1 MNHWV
6 SKQATSLACVLFA
19 ALLVGP
25 TVGPV
30 SAQESRM
37 DNELSVLERFRPVTE
52 LPQWTERYAVGTM
65 TSQAP
70 LRISGVNS
78 QMTIGFGGRFD
89 RVVTGATLRLNYQT
103 SPAIIDVVTQVRVLL
118 NNEVTGVIP
127 LRANDAGTNQSVT
140 LRLDPRLFAQYN
152 ELRFELLSEVNV
164 GQCTSA
170 SPSAWFEVLRNS
182 ELQLDYQQ
190 LKVADELAYFPEPWF
205 DKNDF
210 GSASLQ
216 FILPP
221 QPERKETE
229 ALGIMASYF
238 GMLADWRELK
248 IEVLRMQREEPE
260 WDEDWRLRWPRRHA
274 IVMLTNDERPWA
286 LRNYPQVAA
295 PQVEIIDNPAY
306 PTYKLLVLA
315 APEAA
320 SLRDATAT
328 FVTGNRGLSGSSA
341 TINPMPIESREAYAA
356 PRWISIDQPVRF
368 ADLVDHPSELERSAS
383 NRSPIQLELRLPP
396 DLFTWQQYGIP
407 IDLRFRYTP
416 PIVRDESRMLVSVN
430 NEFIK
435 GFTMTEAGMENA
447 EERVRVPLIDGG
459 LFAENNVQIPSFKLG
474 AINQLQFEFSFGSV
488 SDACRVMP
496 LQNARGAV
504 DGNSLIDLRGY
515 DHYVALPDVHLFAKT
530 GFPFSKYDDLSRTRI
545 VVPETLT
552 DDIVQTLLTVVAK
565 ISSATGYPAT
575 QLTVTT
581 IAELEP
587 STEHDYLILGS
598 STLREWL
605 ERFGDEALQAQL
617 QGHALSG
624 QDNLLYQPELALQ
637 NSGPS
642 AAVVGFQSPFSTQHS
657 VIAITAT
664 TDSYLERVRAVFNNA
679 SSTDQFSGF
688 MAVLTPAR
696 VDSYDTILP
705 YYVGSLSW
713 WKRFTY
719 HLAQYPM
726 VVTLLALLAVLILA
740 LSIVRVFQR
749 RAQQRVV
756 KK

>member
-1 MNHWV
+1 MNLWV
-6 SKQATSLACVLFA
+6 SKMTSSLFLVLLGLLLAEPLA
-19 ALLVGP
+19 
-25 TVGPV
+25 
-30 SAQESRM
+30 AQETDASR
-37 DNELSVLERFRPVTE
+37 NELTPLERFEPITE
-52 LPQWTERYAVGTM
+52 LPRWTERYAVGTM
-65 TSQAP
+65 TTQAP
-70 LRISGVNS
+70 LRISGTNS

-89 RVVTGATLRLNYQT
+89 RVIQGATLRLNYQI
-103 SPAIIDVVTQVRVLL
+103 SPAIIDVVTQVRVVL

-127 LRANDAGTNQSVT
+127 LRAGDAGAKQSIT
-140 LRLDPRLFAQYN
+140 LNLDPRLFAQYN

-170 SPSAWFEVLRNS
+170 SPSAWFEILRDS
-182 ELQLDYQQ
+182 ELQLDFQQ
-190 LKVADELAYFPEPWF
+190 LKVANELAYFPEPWF

-221 QPERKETE
+221 KPELKETE
-229 ALGIMASYF
+229 ALGIIASYF

-248 IEVLRMQREEPE
+248 MEVLRMRTDEPA
-260 WDEDWRLRWPRRHA
+260 WNEDWRQRWPRRHA
-274 IVMLTNDERPWA
+274 IVMLTNEERPWA
-286 LRNYPQVAA
+286 LRNYAQVSK
-295 PQVEIIDNPAY
+295 PQVEIIENPAY
-306 PTYKLLVLA
+306 PTYKLLVIA
-315 APEAA
+315 APDADL
-320 SLRDATAT
+320 LREATAT
-328 FVTGNRGLSGSSA
+328 FVVGNRGLSGNSA
-341 TINPMPIESREAYAA
+341 TISPRQLEPREAYEA
-356 PRWISIDQPVRF
+356 PRWIPIDQPVRF
-368 ADLVDHPSELERSAS
+368 VELVDHGSELERSAS

-488 SDACRVMP
+488 SDSCRVMP
-496 LQNARGAV
+496 LQNARGAI

-530 GFPFSKYDDLSRTRI
+530 GFPFSKYDDLARTRI
-545 VVPETLT
+545 VVPAELT
-552 DDIVQTLLTVVAK
+552 DDIVQTLLTIVAK
-565 ISSATGYPAT
+565 ISAATGYPAT
-575 QLTVTT
+575 QLQMET
-581 IAELEP
+581 ITEVES
-587 STEHDYLILGS
+587 STDHDYLIIGS
-598 STLREWL
+598 STLQAWL
-605 ERFGDEALQAQL
+605 RRFGDDALQAQL

-624 QDNLLYQPELALQ
+624 QNNLLYQPALALE
-637 NSGPS
+637 NNGPS
-642 AAVVGFQSPFSTQHS
+642 AAIVGFQSPFSDQHS
-657 VIAITAT
+657 VIAITST
-664 TDSYLERVRAVFNNA
+664 SDSYLERVRTVMNDAA
-679 SSTDQFSGF
+679 STDQFNGF

-696 VDSYDTILP
+696 VDSYDTIQP

-713 WKRFTY
+713 WKRFSY

-726 VVTLLALLAVLILA
+726 VVTLLALFAVLILA
-740 LSIVRVFQR
+740 LGIVRIFQR
-749 RAQQRVV
+749 RALQRVA